1 MTQTVKLI
9 GTTYILIVLSGIQL
23 VVCTQMRCQNQINIL
38 MLNYL
43 CSVLLGLYKD
53 LLRSKLMKNQICYVK
68 KVCLSQH

>member
-9 GTTYILIVLSGIQL
+9 GTTCILIVLSRIQL
-23 VVCTQMRCQNQINIL
+23 VVCTQIHCQNQINML

-43 CSVLLGLYKD
+43 YFLVGRVVTYKE

-68 KVCLSQH
+68 KVC

>member
-9 GTTYILIVLSGIQL
+9 GTTCILIVLSRIQL
-23 VVCTQMRCQNQINIL
+23 VVCTHMHCENQINML

-43 CSVLLGLYKD
+43 YFLVRRVVVYKE

-68 KVCLSQH
+68 KVC